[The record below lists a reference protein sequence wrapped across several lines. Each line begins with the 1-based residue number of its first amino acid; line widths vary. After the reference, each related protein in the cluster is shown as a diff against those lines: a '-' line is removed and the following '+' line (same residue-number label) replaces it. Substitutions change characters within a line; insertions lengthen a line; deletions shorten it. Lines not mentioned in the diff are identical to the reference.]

1 MSVLHLW
8 HSRGWRGGENQF
20 LLLASHLA
28 DPWRGHLGAP
38 AGSELARRLDGVL
51 PFHALRCNGLFD
63 PGSALA
69 ARSLMTRHGI
79 RLIHAHDAHALST
92 AIVARIGTGAR
103 LVVSRRNAF
112 PIKSGWK
119 YRAADAVVAV
129 SSAAAGELAKAG
141 IAESRITILPDAV
154 DLAELD
160 AAAPERQDVG
170 SAEAVVLCVAAFS
183 AEKDHATLLQAWA
196 EIETAHP
203 TAELHLAGSGKL
215 EEELRGLAASL
226 SLERLRFLGWR
237 DDVAALIKGA
247 DMVVLSSRTEGLGSS
262 LCQAQA
268 AGKAVVATAA
278 GGIPEAVQDGDTG
291 LLSPPGNAPALAANI
306 MALLTDATRRQ
317 RMGEAGRARARTDF
331 APRRIARAH
340 EALYASLLSD

>member
-20 LLLASHLA
+20 ALLASHLS

-69 ARSLMTRHGI
+69 ARRLMARDGL

-112 PIKSGWK
+112 PVKSGWK
-119 YRAADAVVAV
+119 YRTADAVVAV
-129 SSAAAGELAKAG
+129 SSAAADELVKAG
-141 IAESRITILPDAV
+141 VSKGRITVVPDAV

-160 AAAPERQDVG
+160 GASLERHDVEP
-170 SAEAVVLCVAAFS
+170 ADAIVLCVAAFS
-183 AEKDHATLLQAWA
+183 AEKDHATLLKAWA
-196 EIETAHP
+196 EIEKVHP
-203 TAELHLAGSGKL
+203 KAQLHLAGSGKL
-215 EEELRGLAASL
+215 EDELRALVASL
-226 SLERLRFLGWR
+226 SLKRVRFLGWR
-237 DDVAALIKGA
+237 NDVASLIKGA
-247 DMVVLSSRTEGLGSS
+247 EMVVLSSRMEGLGSS

-278 GGIPEAVQDGDTG
+278 GGIPEAVADGETG
-291 LLSPPGNAPALAANI
+291 LLSPPGNAHALAANI
-306 MALLTDATRRQ
+306 MALLEDPNRRES
-317 RMGEAGRARARTDF
+317 MGQAGRARALARF
-331 APRRIARAH
+331 APLSIAAAH